1 VKEQAISAKRHF
13 IPGLLGLRGI
23 AILLVILDHLLGKYS
38 PNGLAGNVASFMHL
52 GGIGVELFFVL
63 SGFLITGNLLR
74 EREAKGQVAL
84 GTFYAGRAYRIFP
97 AFYTY
102 LAVVALVAV
111 VGWSSVDG
119 YEIAASGLFVW
130 NYAPGTDTGWLDHTW
145 SLSVE
150 EQFYLLWP
158 LLLILLKPKK
168 ALWASIAILLLWPAV
183 RVVSYFLSSADDRD
197 GLWQMFHIRA
207 DSLIIGCLLAL
218 VSYLYPSVLETIA
231 ALVTRFR
238 LPIVAVVALVVSAYV
253 SRHIGPWKLSV
264 GYSVENVALAVLV
277 LAAMNPRNA
286 VMRLATW
293 RPFMLVG
300 LISYSLYLWQQMF
313 LVADLPR
320 QLSWLSL
327 PFVDVLCAFALATAS
342 YLFIEKPFLALKKRS
357 DLKRDNR
364 EPVRRPATKP

>member
-1 VKEQAISAKRHF
+1 VRYLQRVNEQAISAKRYF
-13 IPGLLGLRGI
+13 VPGLQGLRGI
-23 AILLVILDHLLGKYS
+23 AILLVIFDHLLGKYS
-38 PNGLAGNVASFMHL
+38 PTGLAGNVTSFMHL

-74 EREAKGQVAL
+74 EREAKGRIAL
-84 GTFYAGRAYRIFP
+84 GKFYLGRAYRIFP

-102 LAVVALVAV
+102 LAVVALIAV

-130 NYAPGTDTGWLDHTW
+130 NYAPGTEAESLEHTW

-168 ALWASIAILLLWPAV
+168 ALWTSVAIILVWPGV
-183 RVVSYFLSSADDRD
+183 RVVSYFLSSTEGRE
-197 GLWQMFHIRA
+197 GLWQLFHIRA

-218 VSYLYPSVLETIA
+218 VGHLYPNVLATIA
-231 ALVTRFR
+231 GWVTRFR
-238 LPIVAVVALVVSAYV
+238 LPIVAIVVIVVSAYLG
-253 SRHIGPWKLSV
+253 RHIGGSWKLIV

-277 LAAMNPRNA
+277 LAAMNPRN
-286 VMRLATW
+286 MITRLLTW
-293 RPFMLVG
+293 RPLMLVG
-300 LISYSLYLWQQMF
+300 LISYSLYLWQQLF
-313 LVADLPR
+313 TLSDLPGP
-320 QLSWLSL
+320 LSWLSL
-327 PFVDVLCAFALATAS
+327 PFVDVICAFAFGTAS

-357 DLKRDNR
+357 DL
-364 EPVRRPATKP
+364 RRSEG